1 MNEIELVQ
9 SLIDEV
15 NKLPHR
21 NEEKLDA
28 LRRRA
33 EMIIRKVFGESSKY
47 LKDLKYIHFFPMF
60 YPADERHYDEMWL
73 SGKSKMLNL
82 FNTMLEELKLF
93 GIPQKVEK
101 VQKADVKSSN
111 RIFIVHGH
119 DEAMKQAVARTVE
132 KLGLEPIILHE
143 KPSEGRTIIE
153 KFTDYS
159 DVSFA
164 IVLLSPDDVAYPK
177 DQSPKE
183 AKLRAR
189 QNVIFELGFFIG
201 KLGRNRVLVLYQE
214 EKNFEMPSDYSGV
227 LYTPY
232 DDSGRWQFD
241 LVKELKACGYDVDAN
256 KLL

>member
-1 MNEIELVQ
+1 
-9 SLIDEV
+9 
-15 NKLPHR
+15 
-21 NEEKLDA
+21 
-28 LRRRA
+28 
-33 EMIIRKVFGESSKY
+33 
-47 LKDLKYIHFFPMF
+47 
-60 YPADERHYDEMWL
+60 
-73 SGKSKMLNL
+73 
-82 FNTMLEELKLF
+82 MLEELKLF
-93 GIPQKVEK
+93 GIRQKVDK
-101 VQKADVKSSN
+101 VQKADVKPSN

-132 KLGLEPIILHE
+132 KMGFETIILHE

>member
-9 SLIDEV
+9 NLIEMV

-21 NEEKLDA
+21 DNQKLDA
-28 LRRRA
+28 LIKRA
-33 EMIIRKVFGESSKY
+33 EMIIRNVFGESSKY
-47 LKDLKYIHFFPMF
+47 LKDLSRIRFYPMV
-60 YPADERHYDEMWL
+60 YPADEQYYNEIWL
-73 SGKSKMLNL
+73 SGRNEMLNL

-93 GIPQKVEK
+93 GPSSKAGK
-101 VQKADVKSSN
+101 VQKTDVKLSKQ
-111 RIFIVHGH
+111 IFLVHGH
-119 DEAMKQAVARTVE
+119 DDAMKQAVARTLE
-132 KLGLEPIILHE
+132 KIGLEPIILHE

-159 DVSFA
+159 EVSFA
-164 IVLLSPDDVAYPK
+164 VVLLSPDDIAYPK
-177 DQSPKE
+177 DRSPKD
-183 AKLRAR
+183 AMLRAR

-214 EKNFEMPSDYSGV
+214 EENFEMPSDYSGV

-232 DDSGRWQFD
+232 DSSGRWQFD
-241 LVKELKACGYDVDAN
+241 LIKELKACGYDVDAN